1 MQFLNGIGTFP
12 KYVRQF
18 IFFFTLALSFGYF
31 SGFKFLMGNTDL
43 SSSGI
48 EEHYNGNE
56 NDEEAQKMIFKKTEN
71 EILTTIHGH
80 AVSFSLIFLALGS
93 IVLTLPIKRK
103 LKRFLLIE
111 PFVSIILTFGG
122 IWLLW
127 KEIIWFKY
135 VIMLS
140 GTMLTLTFLISVTLI
155 FWFSFKRQAIS
166 TDID

>member
-1 MQFLNGIGTFP
+1 MHFLNGISAFP

-18 IFFFTLALSFGYF
+18 IFFFTLALAFGYF

-43 SSSGI
+43 SSSGV
-48 EEHYNGNE
+48 EAHYNGNE
-56 NDEEAQKMIFKKTEN
+56 DDETAETMIFKKTEN

-111 PFVSIILTFGG
+111 PFLSIILTFGG

-127 KEIIWFKY
+127 KEITWFKY
-135 VIMLS
+135 VIMVS
-140 GTMLTLTFLISVTLI
+140 GTLLTVTFLISIVLI
-155 FWFSFKRQAIS
+155 FWFTLKNQAIS
-166 TDID
+166 SDID

>member
-1 MQFLNGIGTFP
+1 
-12 KYVRQF
+12 
-18 IFFFTLALSFGYF
+18 
-31 SGFKFLMGNTDL
+31 MGNTDL
-43 SSSGI
+43 SSSGV
-48 EEHYNGNE
+48 EAHYNGNE
-56 NDEEAQKMIFKKTEN
+56 NDEAAEKMIFKKTEN

-93 IVLTLPIKRK
+93 ILLTLPINRK

-111 PFVSIILTFGG
+111 PFISIIFTFGG

-135 VIMLS
+135 VVMVS
-140 GTMLTLTFLISVTLI
+140 GTLLTIAFLTSVLLI
-155 FWFSFKRQAIS
+155 FWHTIKRQTIS